1 MPNDQI
7 PLPIGDRRQRSLV
20 GEISASLVR
29 RNSDRRYDR
38 WSIPRLLSAVAILV
52 GFVGVI
58 LGLARLALAV

>member
-7 PLPIGDRRQRSLV
+7 PLPIGDRRQRGLV
-20 GEISASLVR
+20 GEISTSLMR
-29 RNSDRRYDR
+29 QDADRRHDR
-38 WSIPRLLSAVAILV
+38 WSVPRLLSAIAILA